1 MSENILELIGQPEGI
16 KLEYK
21 AVLPPSR
28 TMAQIVAAF
37 ANAQGGTLILG
48 VREIK
53 NTVQITGLSED
64 FNAQAILAK
73 ALKLI
78 TPVPVTHSGYMLHE
92 EKRLFYISVEQSPEQ
107 VLIEGKLYKRQDAL
121 NILLNPLTNNFNSS
135 TYSRI
140 TQTDASLK
148 QAQVNCTT
156 ALSKFIDHYSGVLNI
171 VADLSGLL
179 YPLNP
184 SIKTASKEGKI
195 LFRILFSSIADT
207 FEMYLS
213 DLLYEVY
220 LANPNTLKSD
230 SQVTVK
236 EVLDCNDIQ
245 EFIGYYAKKK
255 ISKLQR
261 GSVKGFISGNE
272 QISSLGAVSKSQQ
285 EDLEKI
291 LQIRHLYAH
300 KNGFVDEKFLN
311 YFPGEEYQLND
322 SHELN
327 LDQFL
332 DYMAYMSET
341 VIRIDGLALEI
352 HDLASV

>member
-1 MSENILELIGQPEGI
+1 MNINILEFIGQPEGI

-28 TMAQIVAAF
+28 TMAQIMASF

-64 FNAQAILAK
+64 FNAQAILSK
-73 ALKLI
+73 ALNLLN
-78 TPVPVTHSGYMLHE
+78 PVPVTQSGYILHE
-92 EKRLFYISVEQSPEQ
+92 GKRLFFISVEQSPNE
-107 VLIEGKLYKRQDAL
+107 VLIEGKLYKRQDTQ
-121 NILLNPLTNNFNSS
+121 NILLNPLTNNFNSG
-135 TYSRI
+135 TYPRI
-140 TQTDASLK
+140 TEIDANLK
-148 QAQVNCTT
+148 QAQVNCTS
-156 ALSKFIDHYSGVLNI
+156 ALSKFIDHYSSVLNI
-171 VADLSGLL
+171 VADLSILL
-179 YPLNP
+179 YPLSP
-184 SIKTASKEGKI
+184 QIKTASKEGKI

-245 EFIGYYAKKK
+245 EFISFYAKKK

-261 GSVKGFISGNE
+261 GSVKGFINSNE
-272 QISSLGAVSKSQQ
+272 QISSLGAVSKNQQ
-285 EDLEKI
+285 EDLEKV

-311 YFPGEEYQLND
+311 YFPGEYQLNE

-332 DYMAYMSET
+332 DYMVYMSET
-341 VIRIDGLALEI
+341 VIRIDGLALQI